1 MGGWFMKADS
11 STALRPGFPF
21 TAVVGNERLKLA
33 LMLAALDTRLGG
45 VLVSGPR
52 GAAKSTL
59 ARGLAALLPSGQRG
73 RLVTLPLGADEA
85 HLTGTLDLQK
95 ALGDREVAFQPGL
108 LARAH
113 EGVLYIDEI
122 NLLPDTL
129 IDLLLDVAAS
139 GVNRVERD
147 GISHHHAADFLL
159 IGTMNPDEGDLR
171 PQLTDRFGL
180 AVLDHPAPD
189 IDQRMQIVERRL
201 AFDRDPHAFN
211 AKWLRSQHA
220 LMERLG
226 RARALL
232 PEVTLS
238 RESARDIAARC
249 ASAGIE
255 GVRADLAWRR
265 GALAHAA
272 LEGRYEVQNADIE
285 ALEALVM
292 AHRAPEWLAER
303 ATDESGSEG
312 SGSDESGSD
321 KDEGAEKSRS
331 QGKDAARH
339 EHGPSPESPNDGPLP
354 DSRSND
360 ASTGQDGSGEGGADE
375 RDAPPVRPHSDRANG
390 GTPSAPESG
399 YGGRPRPRTP
409 PRRPDLPESKAGAD
423 NDSTNAGGER
433 GAPRDTGDWGALGA
447 RPDET
452 LGAAGGRIS
461 PAPFAPTPPRG
472 RAPAARQRGRHAI
485 GRRRIDWPASL
496 GRAARDGHPVTPQT
510 LRYRAERR
518 RPDALECILLDTSG
532 SALGRG
538 GASARRLEQ
547 ALDAV
552 EAISRHACLKR
563 HELMLIRFGGDSV
576 ETLKTPRRA
585 PRSLEKITAS
595 LHTGGGTPLRRAL
608 DLTRCRLARRQHQQP
623 ALRVRLWIMTDA
635 RCRDDLTLAPFEA
648 DVRVIDCEPPGRAR
662 RGRARVLARELGADY
677 QRLDDLLNGGDP
689 TEASVTHNGSRR
701 LPQAG
706 AAP

>member
-1 MGGWFMKADS
+1 MSAESPTPLPPD
-11 STALRPGFPF
+11 FPF

-33 LMLAALDTRLGG
+33 LMLAALDTRLSG

-59 ARGLAALLPSGQRG
+59 ARGLAALLPTQSRG
-73 RLVTLPLGADEA
+73 RFVTLPLGADEA
-85 HLTGTLDLQK
+85 RLAGTLDLQK
-95 ALGDREVAFQPGL
+95 ALGDREVAFEPGL

-159 IGTMNPDEGDLR
+159 IGTMNPDEGELR

-180 AVLDHPAPD
+180 AVLDHPAPE
-189 IDQRMQIVERRL
+189 IDQRLQIVERRL

-220 LMERLG
+220 LMERLE

-321 KDEGAEKSRS
+321 RDEGAEKSRS

-339 EHGPSPESPNDGPLP
+339 AHGPSPESPNDGRPP
-354 DSRSND
+354 DSSSND
-360 ASTGQDGSGEGGADE
+360 ASTGQGSSGEGGAGE
-375 RDAPPVRPHSDRANG
+375 PHSDRANG
-390 GTPSAPESG
+390 GAPSAPEGG

-452 LGAAGGRIS
+452 LGAGGGRVS

-552 EAISRHACLKR
+552 EAISRHAYLKR

-648 DVRVIDCEPPGRAR
+648 EVRVIDCEPPGRAR
-662 RGRARVLARELGADY
+662 RGRARLLANVLGADY
-677 QRLDDLLNGGDP
+677 QRLDDLLSASSP
-689 TEASVTHNGSRR
+689 TGTSLTTGRGA
-701 LPQAG
+701 PQPQER
-706 AAP
+706 AP